1 MKQHEHGAAV
11 VMAMLVVALSVI
23 LVSGAF
29 YRQSAM
35 ARQVE
40 NAVALSQADR
50 LLEGAVDWARVI
62 LREDARTSA
71 TDHLGEPWAVSLEQT
86 RLDNSGAATMQSDM
100 SADVPASDPAWVSG
114 GLEDA
119 QARFN
124 LRNIAGPTGPIASE
138 VAVLA
143 RLLDMVGANGT
154 LAERLAQHLDAAIA
168 GRATPAG
175 GVPVMPA
182 TIDDIVLDDDS
193 ERDALIRLRPF
204 VTILPTPT
212 TINANTASAEVLAA
226 RFDGL
231 ALADA
236 RRLVAGRD
244 RAYFKDIN
252 DLATRIPGLQ
262 LTGGMSQTTV
272 ATQFFLLHGM
282 VQFRRAH
289 LQALVLLKREGGKVD
304 VVWTREE
311 PV

>member
-11 VMAMLVVALSVI
+11 VMAMLVVALSVV

-40 NAVALSQADR
+40 NAVAKSQADR

-62 LREDARTSA
+62 LREDGRTSA

-86 RLDNSGAATMQSDM
+86 RLDNSGSATKQPDM
-100 SADVPASDPAWVSG
+100 SSDAAASEPAWVSG
-114 GLEDA
+114 GMEDA

-143 RLLDMVGANGT
+143 RLLDLVGANGT
-154 LAERLAQHLDAAIA
+154 LAARLAQHLDAAIA
-168 GRATPAG
+168 GRTTPAG
-175 GVPVMPA
+175 SVPVMPA
-182 TIDDIVLDDDS
+182 TIDDIVLEDAS
-193 ERDALIRLRPF
+193 ERDALTRLGPF

-212 TINANTASAEVLAA
+212 TVNANTASAEVLAA

-236 RRLVAGRD
+236 RRLVASRD
-244 RAYFKDIN
+244 RAYFKDVN
-252 DLATRIPGLQ
+252 DLVTRIPGLQ
-262 LTGGMSQTTV
+262 LAGGMSQTSV
-272 ATQFFLLHGM
+272 ATQFFLLHGL

-289 LQALVLLKREGGKVD
+289 LQALVLLKREGGNVN
-304 VVWTREE
+304 VVWMREE

>member
-1 MKQHEHGAAV
+1 
-11 VMAMLVVALSVI
+11 VMAMLVVALSVV

-40 NAVALSQADR
+40 NAVAKSQADR

-86 RLDNSGAATMQSDM
+86 RLDNSGSATKQSDM
-100 SADVPASDPAWVSG
+100 SPDATASEPAWVSG
-114 GLEDA
+114 GMEDA

-143 RLLDMVGANGT
+143 RLLDLVGANGT
-154 LAERLAQHLDAAIA
+154 LAGRLAQHLDAAIA
-168 GRATPAG
+168 GRTTPAG
-175 GVPVMPA
+175 SVPVMPA
-182 TIDDIVLDDDS
+182 TIDDIVLEDAS
-193 ERDALIRLRPF
+193 ERDALTRLGPF

-212 TINANTASAEVLAA
+212 TVNANTASAEVLAA

-236 RRLVAGRD
+236 RRLVASRD
-244 RAYFKDIN
+244 RAYFKDVN
-252 DLATRIPGLQ
+252 DLVTRIPGLP
-262 LTGGMSQTTV
+262 LAGGMSQTSV

-289 LQALVLLKREGGKVD
+289 LQALVLLKREGGNVN